1 MFNNSNYIQVTG
13 GFLALGFTLLQA
25 IDWLFKKFEI
35 DSLYFNIIL
44 IVLFISFLG
53 TILYYFLKNRKKK
66 KSNKLISKKSKI
78 KMGINIGLT
87 VLVLLLFLY
96 FFRKINKND
105 QLINQELPKIVK
117 LYDQGN
123 TLQVFK
129 ITKQLYE
136 LNPNNELIKNYYNK
150 SRKYAKLDLNK
161 DGVEIRIKYRGDDM
175 FQFVGYT
182 PIDSFPV
189 PNSWNSYQLKVIDG
203 NFSYLFENI
212 FNGVTVDDH
221 VYTLPEINSE
231 ILENHIVMPGR
242 SINNFR
248 VYGRNTGKTNI
259 PTFSISKNEV
269 SNIEYQ
275 EFVNDGGY
283 QNPTFW
289 DFPFK
294 IDDKLYEFKKTVS
307 TFKGK
312 FGKNGPANWS
322 YGKFPNGLGDHP
334 VSGISW
340 FEARAYAK
348 YKNQELPNMHQWTYA
363 AKAFTNTLDQDVME
377 NGNFNSDFTKPVN
390 SDAGSLSGINNIGGN
405 VKEWLINRSG
415 NNKDKFSAAGG
426 SYLEPS
432 YQFIG
437 QNFQNPNDR
446 SIGNGIRLVK
456 NLSSD
461 NNTNLDNYS
470 ITQRVYREL
479 DDEPSVSDEMFDYYK
494 SQFDYPKNDINV
506 QTNFINDPNDIYT
519 IESFSMEPAYRSQE
533 KLTGFII
540 YSSKNLKKPNP
551 VIVFP
556 HAGSLRQ
563 NNIETIPPRLIRT
576 FSYLLDEGYAIIYP
590 IYSGLY
596 NRSRNNEC
604 DDDIEY
610 CRKNNVFRKGKD
622 YKKVIDYLETRSDFN
637 FNNLSYYGS
646 SMGANYSNWM
656 LAIDDRVKS
665 AFLLVGGV
673 NTSPQAKEI
682 DQHNYTRRIK
692 VPIFHIVGKL
702 DPVVSYEKAFL
713 PWKKIIGTPKK
724 DLRIIEMDNVG
735 HYVPRDTIYAYHK
748 NWIEKYSSE

>member
-44 IVLFISFLG
+44 IVLFISFFG
-53 TILYYFLKNRKKK
+53 TILYYFFKNRKRKK
-66 KSNKLISKKSKI
+66 TNKSISKKSKI
-78 KMGINIGLT
+78 KMGTNIGLT

-105 QLINQELPKIVK
+105 QLINQELPKVVK
-117 LYDQGN
+117 LFDKGN
-123 TLQVFK
+123 ILQVFK
-129 ITKQLYE
+129 MTKQLYE
-136 LNPNNELIKNYYNK
+136 LNPDNELIKNYYDK

-161 DGVEIRIKYRGDDM
+161 EGVDIQIKYRGDDF
-175 FQFVGYT
+175 FQSIGYS
-182 PIDSFPV
+182 PLDSFVV
-189 PNSWNSYQLKVIDG
+189 PNSWNSYQLKLIDG
-203 NFSYLFENI
+203 DYSYLFENL
-212 FNGVTVDDH
+212 FNGAIVDDH
-221 VYTLPEINSE
+221 SYDLPEDNSQ
-231 ILENHIVMPGR
+231 ILENHIVIPGR
-242 SINNFR
+242 SISNFR
-248 VYGRNTGKTNI
+248 VYGRNTGEINI
-259 PTFSISKNEV
+259 STFSISKNEV
-269 SNIEYQ
+269 SNSEYQ
-275 EFVNDGGY
+275 KFVNDGGY
-283 QNPTFW
+283 ENPTFW
-289 DFPFK
+289 DFPLK
-294 IDDKLYEFKKTVS
+294 IGDNLYEFKETVS

-312 FGKNGPANWS
+312 FGKSGPANWS
-322 YGKFPNGLGDHP
+322 YGKFPNGLDNHP

-348 YKNQELPNMHQWTYA
+348 YKNQELPNMHQWSYA
-363 AKAFTNTLDQDVME
+363 AKAYTNILDQDVMK

-390 SDAGSLSGINNIGGN
+390 SNAGSLSEINNIGGN
-405 VKEWLINRSG
+405 VKEWLINKSG
-415 NNKDKFSAAGG
+415 NNKDKFTAAGG
-426 SYLEPS
+426 SYLEPT

-446 SIGNGIRLVK
+446 SLGNGIRLVK
-456 NLSSD
+456 NLSND
-461 NNTNLDNYS
+461 YNTDLDNYS
-470 ITQRVYREL
+470 ISQRIYREL
-479 DDEPSVSDEMFDYYK
+479 DDEPGVSNEMFEYYK
-494 SQFDYPKNDINV
+494 SQFDYPKKDLNVKTNIINS
-506 QTNFINDPNDIYT
+506 QNDIYT
-519 IESFSMEPAYRSQE
+519 IESFSMEPAYRSEE
-533 KLTGFII
+533 KLSGFII

-563 NNIETIPPRLIRT
+563 NNVEIIPSRLIRT
-576 FSYLLDEGYAIIYP
+576 FSYLLEEGYAIIYP

-604 DDDIEY
+604 DDDVEY
-610 CRKNNVFRKGKD
+610 CRKSSLIRKGKD
-622 YKKVIDYLETRSDFN
+622 YKTVIDYLETRNDFN

-692 VPIFHIVGKL
+692 TPIFHIVGKL

-724 DLRIIEMDNVG
+724 DLRLIEMEGVG

>member
-1 MFNNSNYIQVTG
+1 
-13 GFLALGFTLLQA
+13 
-25 IDWLFKKFEI
+25 
-35 DSLYFNIIL
+35 
-44 IVLFISFLG
+44 
-53 TILYYFLKNRKKK
+53 
-66 KSNKLISKKSKI
+66 
-78 KMGINIGLT
+78 
-87 VLVLLLFLY
+87 
-96 FFRKINKND
+96 
-105 QLINQELPKIVK
+105 
-117 LYDQGN
+117 
-123 TLQVFK
+123 
-129 ITKQLYE
+129 
-136 LNPNNELIKNYYNK
+136 
-150 SRKYAKLDLNK
+150 
-161 DGVEIRIKYRGDDM
+161 
-175 FQFVGYT
+175 
-182 PIDSFPV
+182 
-189 PNSWNSYQLKVIDG
+189 
-203 NFSYLFENI
+203 
-212 FNGVTVDDH
+212 
-221 VYTLPEINSE
+221 
-231 ILENHIVMPGR
+231 
-242 SINNFR
+242 
-248 VYGRNTGKTNI
+248 
-259 PTFSISKNEV
+259 
-269 SNIEYQ
+269 
-275 EFVNDGGY
+275 
-283 QNPTFW
+283 
-289 DFPFK
+289 
-294 IDDKLYEFKKTVS
+294 
-307 TFKGK
+307 
-312 FGKNGPANWS
+312 
-322 YGKFPNGLGDHP
+322 
-334 VSGISW
+334 
-340 FEARAYAK
+340 
-348 YKNQELPNMHQWTYA
+348 
-363 AKAFTNTLDQDVME
+363 ME

>member
-53 TILYYFLKNRKKK
+53 TILYYFLKNRKRK

-105 QLINQELPKIVK
+105 QLINQELPKVVQLFDK
-117 LYDQGN
+117 GN
-123 TLQVFK
+123 ILQVFK
-129 ITKQLYE
+129 MTKQLYE
-136 LNPNNELIKNYYNK
+136 LNPNNELIKNYYDK

-248 VYGRNTGKTNI
+248 VYGRNTGEINI

-363 AKAFTNTLDQDVME
+363 AKAYTNTLDQDVME

>member
-25 IDWLFKKFEI
+25 IDWLF
-35 DSLYFNIIL
+35 NIIL

-53 TILYYFLKNRKKK
+53 TILYYFLNNRKRK

-105 QLINQELPKIVK
+105 QLINQELPKVVQLFDK
-117 LYDQGN
+117 GN
-123 TLQVFK
+123 ILQVFK
-129 ITKQLYE
+129 MTKQLYE
-136 LNPNNELIKNYYNK
+136 LNPNNELIKNYYDK

-221 VYTLPEINSE
+221 VYSLPEINSE

-248 VYGRNTGKTNI
+248 VYGRNTGEINI

-289 DFPFK
+289 DFPLK

-322 YGKFPNGLGDHP
+322 YGKFPNGLGNHP

-363 AKAFTNTLDQDVME
+363 AKAYTNTLDQDVME